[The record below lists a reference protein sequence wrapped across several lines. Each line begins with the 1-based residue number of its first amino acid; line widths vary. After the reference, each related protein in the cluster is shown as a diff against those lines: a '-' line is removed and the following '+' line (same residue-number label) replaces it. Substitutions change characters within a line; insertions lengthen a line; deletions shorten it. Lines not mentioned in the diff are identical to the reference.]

1 MSFHSPHSI
10 QDHTV
15 LVPLLSCRPPLPPR
29 RRANA
34 IQGLAL
40 LLLRFAPLQP
50 LFIYMSLRLEA
61 IPLLCPVHRVPNVR
75 ARQRK
80 SKQHKLDEEPCPAAL
95 VLLIARHAARRLLTA
110 LATRIGRVVGTGVLL
125 VQVMR
130 SNGDDVVIIV
140 ELASLSTEAEVS
152 DGRDLEVGDLEALGP
167 FVFGLVLELEAEE
180 FVLVVGEAGDGG
192 DLGVAD
198 AAGLAC
204 TISYVLISWW
214 RRERWSVNHGDIRSI
229 QRPH

>member
-1 MSFHSPHSI
+1 
-10 QDHTV
+10 
-15 LVPLLSCRPPLPPR
+15 
-29 RRANA
+29 
-34 IQGLAL
+34 
-40 LLLRFAPLQP
+40 
-50 LFIYMSLRLEA
+50 
-61 IPLLCPVHRVPNVR
+61 
-75 ARQRK
+75 
-80 SKQHKLDEEPCPAAL
+80 
-95 VLLIARHAARRLLTA
+95 
-110 LATRIGRVVGTGVLL
+110 
-125 VQVMR
+125 MR

-214 RRERWSVNHGDIRSI
+214 RREVECESWGHTEHPATSLALPSLSLS
-229 QRPH
+229 